1 MDFRGITFD
10 FKPTRASD
18 AERMENAEKTLGKSW
33 SSLNVEKLG
42 AGAAILAMCN
52 LYDDYFCDILG
63 EDYADKLGVDTED
76 LDEMMLLY
84 SEFQQATK
92 AFADDMI
99 AKAMANMPKKAE
111 QPMNNAVSPAPAN
124 REQRRAER
132 RAHRKH

>member
-18 AERMENAEKTLGKSW
+18 AERIENAEKTLRKSW
-33 SSLNVEKLG
+33 SILNVEKLG

-92 AFADDMI
+92 KFGDDVI
-99 AKAMANMPKKAE
+99 AKAMENLPKKAE
-111 QPMNNAVSPAPAN
+111 QPMNNAVPMPQN
-124 REQRRAER
+124 REQRRAAR
-132 RAHRKH
+132 RNHKH

>member
-1 MDFRGITFD
+1 MEFRGITFD

-33 SSLNVEKLG
+33 GSLNVEKMG

-76 LDEMMLLY
+76 LDEMMPLF
-84 SEFQQATK
+84 SEFQQTTK
-92 AFADDMI
+92 AFTDDMV
-99 AKAMANMPKKAE
+99 AKAMASLPKKAE
-111 QPMNNAVSPAPAN
+111 QPMNNAVPMPQN
-124 REQRRAER
+124 REQRRAAR
-132 RAHRKH
+132 RNHKH

>member
-33 SSLNVEKLG
+33 GRLNVEKMG

-76 LDEMMLLY
+76 LDEMMPLF
-84 SEFQQATK
+84 SEFQQTTK
-92 AFADDMI
+92 AFTDDMV
-99 AKAMANMPKKAE
+99 AKAMASLPKKAE
-111 QPMNNAVSPAPAN
+111 QPMNNAVPMPQN
-124 REQRRAER
+124 REQRRAAR
-132 RAHRKH
+132 RNHKH